1 MLAHDNSYR
10 IVIVT
15 MALLIPLLPL
25 FAALVIGAFGKR
37 IGSSVSTIGIVA
49 TVGAC
54 FLSIVTLF
62 NVSMGNP
69 TQITLWSIGEGP
81 SAFFRVGIL
90 VDRLTAVMMVLITSV
105 STVIHVYSVRYL
117 EGDAGYARFFALL
130 GLMTFV
136 ILSLVS
142 SPNLLMLFVF
152 WQLLSWTLY
161 LILAFNYEHVPAYQ
175 NAFKTLMVH
184 RIGDVAFLCGIFLT
198 YKYFGTLEF
207 SELFERASQHVHL
220 ISLLP
225 GNLFEVNVVS
235 IITLLIFVGAIA
247 KSSQFPLH
255 VWLPDTMDSPTPVSA
270 LMHAG
275 IINAGGF
282 LLNRLAPLYA
292 LSPNTLHIV
301 FVIGAMTVVLGA
313 SMMLV
318 QNDIKKTLGYS
329 TMGQM
334 GYMIMECGLGAFALA
349 IFHLIAHG
357 LFKASLFLSAGNVI
371 HTARHEP
378 KFPESSGHTPTR
390 LPAQATWITGL
401 IVTLIMPL
409 IILMVAHDLLEVPLE
424 DAHGAVIFLFFSW
437 VTASQAIFSLYRLH
451 AVASWKVAS
460 AMIAALF
467 LIGFTYLWAGEAF
480 THFLYPEP
488 GVADAFFVAAALNPT
503 VFDVLVLVS
512 AVLIV
517 FGWIYGYT
525 GAKGQKILNPE
536 WSRTIQ
542 QRIYL
547 FLINRLYVDLI
558 YMRWGNAIFQWAQKI
573 GNRY

>member
-1 MLAHDNSYR
+1 MMITILIPVLPLLAGIIIGGYGRR
-10 IVIVT
+10 IVAYVATIGVIAT
-15 MALLIPLLPL
+15 TSSCLLSLWTLYY
-25 FAALVIGAFGKR
+25 
-37 IGSSVSTIGIVA
+37 VST
-49 TVGAC
+49 VGD
-54 FLSIVTLF
+54 IHV
-62 NVSMGNP
+62 M
-69 TQITLWSIGEGP
+69 LWPFQSDD
-81 SAFFRVGIL
+81 SAMLKVGML

-105 STVIHVYSVRYL
+105 STVIHVYSIRYL
-117 EGDAGYARFFALL
+117 EGDPGYARFYALL
-130 GLMTFV
+130 SLMTFV

-161 LILAFNYEHVPAYQ
+161 LILAFNYTHVPAYQ
-175 NAFKTLMVH
+175 NAFKTLIVH
-184 RIGDVAFLCGIFLT
+184 RIGDVTFLCGIFLT

-207 SELFERASQHVHL
+207 TELFERAAAQSHV

-225 GNLFEVNVVS
+225 GSLFEVDVITV
-235 IITLLIFVGAIA
+235 ITLLIFVGAIA

-301 FVIGAMTVVLGA
+301 FVIGALTVVFGA

-318 QNDIKKTLGYS
+318 QNDIKKMLGYS

-371 HTARHEP
+371 HGARHEP
-378 KFPESSGHTPTR
+378 KFPASSDHAPTN
-390 LPAQATWITGL
+390 LPPTKTTWITGM

-424 DAHGAVIFLFFSW
+424 NAQGAVIFLFFSW

-460 AMIAALF
+460 AMIVTLF
-467 LIGFTYLWAGEAF
+467 LIGFTYLWAGELF

-488 GVADAFFVAAALNPT
+488 GAANAFFIAAALNPI
-503 VFDVLVLVS
+503 VFDALILVS
-512 AVLIV
+512 TILI
-517 FGWIYGYT
+517 FLGWIYAYT
-525 GAKGQKILNPE
+525 DAKGQKFWNAEKGQAIGQKL
-536 WSRTIQ
+536 
-542 QRIYL
+542 YA

-558 YMRWGNAIFQWAQKI
+558 YMRVGNVLFQWAQKI

>member
-1 MLAHDNSYR
+1 M
-10 IVIVT
+10 T
-15 MALLIPLLPL
+15 MFVAILVPLLPL
-25 FAALVIGAFGKR
+25 VSGIILGVFGKHLR
-37 IGSSVSTIGIVA
+37 EKSSKVGVSA
-49 TVGAC
+49 LALA
-54 FLSIVTLF
+54 FLCSLWVLYA
-62 NVSMGNP
+62 VSMD
-69 TQITLWSIGEGP
+69 GP
-81 SAFFRVGIL
+81 IRIHLPPFHSGPDSWFQFGLFI
-90 VDRLTAVMMVLITSV
+90 DRLSAVMMVLIASV
-105 STVIHVYSVRYL
+105 STVIHVYSIRYL
-117 EGDAGYARFFALL
+117 HGDPGYSRFFALL

-142 SPNLLMLFVF
+142 SPNLIMLFVF
-152 WQLLSWTLY
+152 WQLLSWSLY

-175 NAFKTLMVH
+175 NAFKTLMIH
-184 RIGDVAFLCGIFLT
+184 RIGDVTFLCGIFLT
-198 YKYFGTLEF
+198 YKYFGTVEF
-207 SELFERASQHVHL
+207 SELFERAAQHTHI

-247 KSSQFPLH
+247 KSNQVPLH

-301 FVIGAMTVVLGA
+301 FVIGALTVVLGA

-318 QNDIKKTLGYS
+318 QNDIKKMLGYS

-371 HTARHEP
+371 HAARHEP
-378 KFPESSGHTPTR
+378 KFPDSSGHGPPK
-390 LPAQATWITGL
+390 LPAKATWMTGM

-409 IILMVAHDLLEVPLE
+409 IILMVAHDLLEVPLQ

-480 THFLYPEP
+480 THFLYPGP
-488 GVADAFFVAAALNPT
+488 GVADSFFVAAALNPT
-503 VFDVLVLVS
+503 IFDALILVS
-512 AVLIV
+512 TILI
-517 FGWIYGYT
+517 FLGWIYAYT
-525 GAKGQKILNPE
+525 DAKGQKILIAEKAQAIPQKLYV
-536 WSRTIQ
+536 I
-542 QRIYL
+542 
-547 FLINRLYVDLI
+547 LINRLYVDLI
-558 YMRWGNAIFQWAQKI
+558 YMRIGNTLFQWAQKV
-573 GNRY
+573 GSRF

>member
-1 MLAHDNSYR
+1 MS
-10 IVIVT
+10 I
-15 MALLIPLLPL
+15 ALLIPLLPL
-25 FAALVIGAFGKR
+25 LAAIVIGALGKR
-37 IGSSVSTIGIVA
+37 LGTHASRVGIAA
-49 TVGAC
+49 TVSAC
-54 FLSIVTLF
+54 FLSIFTLF
-62 NVSMGNP
+62 SVSAGDP
-69 TQITLWSIGEGP
+69 IHITLWPFEDNGSN
-81 SAFFRVGIL
+81 FLKFGIW

-117 EGDAGYARFFALL
+117 YGDPGYARFFALL

-161 LILAFNYEHVPAYQ
+161 LILAFNYTHAPAYQ

-184 RIGDVAFLCGIFLT
+184 RVGDVAFLCGIIVA

-207 SELFERASQHVHL
+207 GELFERASQQAHI

-225 GNLFEVNVVS
+225 GNLFDVNVVTVM
-235 IITLLIFVGAIA
+235 TLLIFVGAVA

-301 FVIGAMTVVLGA
+301 FVVGMMTVLFGA

-318 QNDIKKTLGYS
+318 QSDIKKTLGYS

-371 HTARHEP
+371 HNARHEP
-378 KFPESSGHTPTR
+378 KFPASSSHEPTR
-390 LPAQATWITGL
+390 LPAQTTWVTGL
-401 IVTLIMPL
+401 VVTLIMPL

-451 AVASWKVAS
+451 AVDSWKVAS
-460 AMIAALF
+460 AMIVALF

-488 GVADAFFVAAALNPT
+488 GVADGFFVAAALNPT
-503 VFDVLVLVS
+503 VFDVLILAS
-512 AVLIV
+512 TVLILL
-517 FGWIYGYT
+517 GWIYGYT
-525 GAKGQKILNPE
+525 DAKGQKILNVE
-536 WSRTIQ
+536 WSQTIQ
-542 QRIYL
+542 QKMYL
-547 FLINRLYVDLI
+547 FLINRLYVDLL
-558 YMRWGNAIFQWAQKI
+558 YMRWGNALFQWAQRI
-573 GNRY
+573 GARF

>member
-1 MLAHDNSYR
+1 MMISIL
-10 IVIVT
+10 I
-15 MALLIPLLPL
+15 LLFPLLSGIL
-25 FAALVIGAFGKR
+25 IGTFGKR
-37 IGSSVSTIGIVA
+37 IVAHVAKIGVIATMSSCIFSFLTLYYVST
-49 TVGAC
+49 VGD
-54 FLSIVTLF
+54 IHI
-62 NVSMGNP
+62 M
-69 TQITLWSIGEGP
+69 LWSFGSENSAVLKIGML
-81 SAFFRVGIL
+81 I
-90 VDRLTAVMMVLITSV
+90 DRLTAVMMVLITSV

-117 EGDAGYARFFALL
+117 EGDPGYARFFALL

-161 LILAFNYEHVPAYQ
+161 LILAFNYAHVPAYQ
-175 NAFKTLMVH
+175 NAFKTFMVH
-184 RIGDVAFLCGIFLT
+184 RIGDVAFLCGIFVT

-207 SELFERASQHVHL
+207 NELFERASQHSHV

-225 GNLFEVNVVS
+225 GNLFDVS
-235 IITLLIFVGAIA
+235 AVWVITLLIFVGAIA

-301 FVIGAMTVVLGA
+301 FVIGALTVLLGA

-371 HTARHEP
+371 HSARHEP
-378 KFPESSGHTPTR
+378 KFPASSSHEPTR
-390 LPAQATWITGL
+390 LPAQATWVTGL
-401 IVTLIMPL
+401 IVTLIMPF

-467 LIGFTYLWAGEAF
+467 LIGFTYLWVGELF

-503 VFDVLVLVS
+503 VFDVFVLLATVFI
-512 AVLIV
+512 L

-525 GAKGQKILNPE
+525 DAKGQKILNPD
-536 WSRTIQ
+536 WSQAIQ
-542 QRIYL
+542 QKMYM

-558 YMRWGNAIFQWAQKI
+558 YMKWGNALFQWAQKI

>member
-1 MLAHDNSYR
+1 MSL
-10 IVIVT
+10 
-15 MALLIPLLPL
+15 ALLIPLLPL
-25 FAALVIGAFGKR
+25 LAALAISAYGKR
-37 IGSSVSTIGIVA
+37 STSFISKVGIIATSSACLLAILTLYEVSTGDVIH
-49 TVGAC
+49 
-54 FLSIVTLF
+54 
-62 NVSMGNP
+62 
-69 TQITLWSIGEGP
+69 ITLWP
-81 SAFFRVGIL
+81 MQDNAVALFRVGIF

-117 EGDAGYARFFALL
+117 QGDPGYGRFYALL

-142 SPNLLMLFVF
+142 SPNLLMLFVL

-161 LILAFNYEHVPAYQ
+161 LILAFNYSHVPAYQ
-175 NAFKTLMVH
+175 NAFKTLLVH
-184 RIGDVAFLCGIFLT
+184 RIGDVTFLCGIFLT

-207 SELFERASQHVHL
+207 IELFQRASEHVPV

-225 GNLFEVNVVS
+225 GHLLDVS
-235 IITLLIFVGAIA
+235 AVSVITLLIFVGAMA

-282 LLNRLAPLYA
+282 LLNRLAPFYA

-301 FVIGAMTVVLGA
+301 FLVGSMTVLLGA

-318 QNDIKKTLGYS
+318 QNDIKKTLGFS

-371 HTARHEP
+371 HSARHEP
-378 KFPESSGHTPTR
+378 KFPASSSHELTR
-390 LPAQATWITGL
+390 LPAQTTWATGL

-437 VTASQAIFSLYRLH
+437 VTASQAVFSLYRLH

-467 LIGFTYLWAGEAF
+467 LIGFTYLWAGELF

-503 VFDVLVLVS
+503 VFDVFILAS
-512 AVLIV
+512 TVLILL
-517 FGWIYGYT
+517 GWIYGYT
-525 GAKGQKILNPE
+525 DAKGQKILNPD
-536 WSRTIQ
+536 WSLAIQ
-542 QRIYL
+542 QKIYM
-547 FLINRLYVDLI
+547 FLINRVYVDLI
-558 YMRWGNAIFQWAQKI
+558 YRRWGNVLFQWAQKV
-573 GNRY
+573 GTRY

>member
-1 MLAHDNSYR
+1 MSL
-10 IVIVT
+10 
-15 MALLIPLLPL
+15 ALLIPLLPL
-25 FAALVIGAFGKR
+25 LAALVIGAYGKHVTSYVPK
-37 IGSSVSTIGIVA
+37 IGIIATSSACLLSILTLYEVSTGEALLLILWPMQDNA
-49 TVGAC
+49 DA
-54 FLSIVTLF
+54 LF
-62 NVSMGNP
+62 K
-69 TQITLWSIGEGP
+69 
-81 SAFFRVGIL
+81 VGIF

-117 EGDAGYARFFALL
+117 EGDPGYARFFALL
-130 GLMTFV
+130 AFMTFV

-142 SPNLLMLFVF
+142 SPNLLMLFVL

-184 RIGDVAFLCGIFLT
+184 RIGDVTFLVGIFLT

-207 SELFERASQHVHL
+207 SELFERASQQSHV

-292 LSPNTLHIV
+292 LSPNTLHVV

-378 KFPESSGHTPTR
+378 KFPESSGHKPTR
-390 LPAQATWITGL
+390 LPAQATWVTGL

-467 LIGFTYLWAGEAF
+467 LIGFTYLWAGELF

-503 VFDVLVLVS
+503 VFDVFILAS
-512 AVLIV
+512 TTLIL
-517 FGWIYGYT
+517 FGWMYGYID
-525 GAKGQKILNPE
+525 AKGQKILNPE
-536 WSRTIQ
+536 WSQTIQ

>member
-1 MLAHDNSYR
+1 MKN
-10 IVIVT
+10 I
-15 MALLIPLLPL
+15 ALLIPLLPL
-25 FAALVIGAFGKR
+25 LAALVIGVFGKR
-37 IGSSVSTIGIVA
+37 LGSSASTIGIVA
-49 TVGAC
+49 TVSAC
-54 FLSIVTLF
+54 VLSIFTLVL
-62 NVSMGNP
+62 VSTGNSIH
-69 TQITLWSIGEGP
+69 ITLWPFTGDSP
-81 SAFFRVGIL
+81 TFFKFGIL

-117 EGDAGYARFFALL
+117 EGDSGYARFFALL

-136 ILSLVS
+136 ILALVS

-161 LILAFNYEHVPAYQ
+161 LILAFNYGHVPAYQ

-184 RIGDVAFLCGIFLT
+184 RIGDVTFLCGIFLT

-207 SELFERASQHVHL
+207 NELFERAAQHSHV

-225 GNLFEVNVVS
+225 GDLFEVNVVS

-292 LSPNTLHIV
+292 LSPNTLHVV
-301 FVIGAMTVVLGA
+301 FVIGALTVLLGA

-318 QNDIKKTLGYS
+318 QNDIKKMLGYS

-371 HTARHEP
+371 HAARHEP
-378 KFPESSGHTPTR
+378 KFPDSSGHTPTK
-390 LPAQATWITGL
+390 LPVQATWITGL
-401 IVTLIMPL
+401 MLTLIMPL
-409 IILMVAHDLLEVPLE
+409 VILMVAHDLLEVPLE

-467 LIGFTYLWAGEAF
+467 LIGFTYLWAGELF
-480 THFLYPEP
+480 THFLYPGP
-488 GVADAFFVAAALNPT
+488 GVADGYFVAAALNPT
-503 VFDVLVLVS
+503 VFDLLILVS
-512 AVLIV
+512 TVLI
-517 FGWIYGYT
+517 FLGWVYAYT
-525 GAKGQKILNPE
+525 DAKGQKVWNAQR
-536 WSRTIQ
+536 SRAIQ
-542 QRIYL
+542 QKLYVL
-547 FLINRLYVDLI
+547 LINRLYVDLL
-558 YMRWGNAIFQWAQKI
+558 YMRVGNALFQWAQKI

>member
-1 MLAHDNSYR
+1 MNFA
-10 IVIVT
+10 I
-15 MALLIPLLPL
+15 LIPLLPL
-25 FAALVIGAFGKR
+25 LAALAIGAFGKR
-37 IGSSVSTIGIVA
+37 LGSRASTIGIVA
-49 TVGAC
+49 TVSAC
-54 FLSIVTLF
+54 LLSILVLF
-62 NVSMGNP
+62 TVSTGKP
-69 TQITLWSIGEGP
+69 VQITLWPLSEE
-81 SAFFRVGIL
+81 SSTFFRFGLL

-105 STVIHVYSVRYL
+105 SIVIHVYSVRYL
-117 EGDAGYARFFALL
+117 EGDTGYARFFALL

-136 ILSLVS
+136 ILALVS

-161 LILAFNYEHVPAYQ
+161 LILAFNYGHVPAYQ

-207 SELFERASQHVHL
+207 TALFERASQQTHL

-225 GNLFEVNVVS
+225 GNLFDVNAVT
-235 IITLLIFVGAIA
+235 IITLLIFVGGIA

-301 FVIGAMTVVLGA
+301 FVIGLLTVVLGA

-318 QNDIKKTLGYS
+318 QNDIKKMLGYS

-371 HTARHEP
+371 HAARHEP
-378 KFPESSGHTPTR
+378 KFPDSSSHTPTT
-390 LPAQATWITGL
+390 LPAQATWVTGL
-401 IVTLIMPL
+401 VVTLIMPL
-409 IILMVAHDLLEVPLE
+409 IILMVAHGLLEVPLE

-437 VTASQAIFSLYRLH
+437 VTASQSIFSLYRLH

-480 THFLYPEP
+480 THFLYPGP
-488 GVADAFFVAAALNPT
+488 GVADGFFVAAALNPL
-503 VFDVLVLVS
+503 VFDALILVS
-512 AVLIV
+512 TILI
-517 FGWIYGYT
+517 FLGWAYSYT
-525 GAKGQKILNPE
+525 NAKGQKVWNTE
-536 WSRTIQ
+536 KVQAIQ
-542 QRIYL
+542 EKLYVW
-547 FLINRLYVDLI
+547 LINRLYIDLI
-558 YMRWGNAIFQWAQKI
+558 YMRLGNTLFQWAQKI

>member
-1 MLAHDNSYR
+1 MNIA
-10 IVIVT
+10 I
-15 MALLIPLLPL
+15 LIPLLPFL
-25 FAALVIGAFGKR
+25 AALIIGTFGKR
-37 IGSSVSTIGIVA
+37 MGHYVSTIGTMC
-49 TVGAC
+49 TVSAC
-54 FLSIVTLF
+54 FLSIFMLIS
-62 NVSMGNP
+62 VSKGNSVHIILWP
-69 TQITLWSIGEGP
+69 TQDHGSNFLKFGL
-81 SAFFRVGIL
+81 L

-117 EGDAGYARFFALL
+117 QGDPGYARFYALL

-152 WQLLSWTLY
+152 WQFLSWTLY
-161 LILAFNYEHVPAYQ
+161 LILAFNYSHIPAYQ
-175 NAFKTLMVH
+175 NAFKTFVVH
-184 RIGDVAFLCGIFLT
+184 RIGDVSFLCGIFLT

-207 SELFERASQHVHL
+207 AELFQRASEQSQV
-220 ISLLP
+220 ISFLP
-225 GNLFEVNVVS
+225 GNLLDVS
-235 IITLLIFVGAIA
+235 AVSVITLLIFVGAMA
-247 KSSQFPLH
+247 KSAQFPLH

-371 HTARHEP
+371 HNARYEP
-378 KFPESSGHTPTR
+378 KFPFLSSHEPTR
-390 LPAQATWITGL
+390 LPTQATWVTGL
-401 IVTLIMPL
+401 LVTLIMPL

-467 LIGFTYLWAGEAF
+467 LIGFTYLWAGELF

-488 GVADAFFVAAALNPT
+488 GVAAAFFVAAALNPM
-503 VFDVLVLVS
+503 VFDVFVLV
-512 AVLIV
+512 ATLLIL

-525 GAKGQKILNPE
+525 DAKGQKILNAE
-536 WSRTIQ
+536 WSQAIKQ
-542 QRIYL
+542 KMYL
-547 FLINRLYVDLI
+547 FLINRLYVDLL
-558 YMRWGNAIFQWAQKI
+558 YMRWGNTLFQWAKKI

>member
-1 MLAHDNSYR
+1 MVFALA
-10 IVIVT
+10 
-15 MALLIPLLPL
+15 IPFLP
-25 FAALVIGAFGKR
+25 FIASLVIGVFGR
-37 IGSSVSTIGIVA
+37 QLGSQVSTVGIFSTA
-49 TVGAC
+49 SASL
-54 FLSIVTLF
+54 LSIVTLYS
-62 NVSMGNP
+62 VSFGNP
-69 TQITLWSIGEGP
+69 IHVVLWPNQDAHSSLLKIGV
-81 SAFFRVGIL
+81 F

-105 STVIHVYSVRYL
+105 STVIHVYSRRYL
-117 EGDAGYARFFALL
+117 QGDPGYARFYVLL

-161 LILAFNYEHVPAYQ
+161 LILAFHFTHVPAYE
-175 NAFKTLMVH
+175 NAFKTFVVH
-184 RIGDVAFLCGIFLT
+184 RIGDVSFLCGLYLT
-198 YKYFGTLEF
+198 YKYFGTFEF
-207 SELFERASQHVHL
+207 AEIFQRAAENTHL

-225 GNLFEVNVVS
+225 GDFLVVNAVS
-235 IITLLIFVGAIA
+235 VITLLIFVGAMA
-247 KSSQFPLH
+247 KSAQFPLH

-292 LSPNTLHIV
+292 LSSSTLHFV
-301 FVIGAMTVVLGA
+301 FVVGALTVLLGA

-318 QNDIKKTLGYS
+318 QNDIKKTLGFS

-357 LFKASLFLSAGNVI
+357 LFKATLFLSAGNVI
-371 HTARHEP
+371 HHARHEP
-378 KFPESSGHTPTR
+378 KFPPSSKHEPPR
-390 LPAQATWITGL
+390 LPAQATWVTGL

-467 LIGFTYLWAGEAF
+467 LIGFTYLWAGELF

-488 GVADAFFVAAALNPT
+488 GVADAFFVAAALHPT
-503 VFDVLVLVS
+503 VFDALILVS
-512 AVLIV
+512 TVLIIV
-517 FGWIYGYT
+517 GWAYGYT
-525 GAKGQKILNPE
+525 NAKGQKILNPD
-536 WSRTIQ
+536 WLLTIHQ
-542 QRIYL
+542 KIYL
-547 FLINRLYVDLI
+547 ALINRLYVDLI
-558 YMRWGNAIFQWAQKI
+558 YMRWGHAIFHWAQKI
-573 GNRY
+573 GSRY